1 MLPENK
7 RRVNHRE
14 SKIIVP
20 TDDNSV
26 LAPVDGEYLPLEKVN
41 DETFSKKL
49 VGDGFA
55 IQPTTGDI
63 FSPVNGKVISV
74 FPTKHAITL
83 ESENGVQI
91 LLHMGIDTVDLGGK
105 GFTILVKDGQEV
117 AAGDPLAKMDLKA
130 IQAASKQTTVM
141 VLFPEYK
148 KGFTTENKETEV
160 NHGNLILQLNK

>member
-1 MLPENK
+1 M
-7 RRVNHRE
+7 
-14 SKIIVP
+14 
-20 TDDNSV
+20 
-26 LAPVDGEYLPLEKVN
+26 
-41 DETFSKKL
+41 
-49 VGDGFA
+49 
-55 IQPTTGDI
+55 
-63 FSPVNGKVISV
+63 
-74 FPTKHAITL
+74 
-83 ESENGVQI
+83 QI

>member
-1 MLPENK
+1 MDHK
-7 RRVNHRE
+7 E
-14 SKIIVP
+14 SKILVA

-63 FSPVNGKVISV
+63 FAPVNGKVISV

-83 ESENGVQI
+83 KSENGVQI
-91 LLHMGIDTVDLGGK
+91 LLHMGIDTVDLGGR
-105 GFTILVKDGQEV
+105 GFTILVKDGQEI

-130 IQAASKQTTVM
+130 IQAAGKQTTVM

-148 KGFTTENKETEV
+148 NGFTTKNKDTEV